1 MLIFGAEKSALFN
14 LKKWQTFFRNES
26 MKKNLYGKQTE
37 RFKHI
42 FTHLETVYCYK
53 TFQNVSSETQVK
65 NFSIL

>member
-1 MLIFGAEKSALFN
+1 
-14 LKKWQTFFRNES
+14 

-42 FTHLETVYCYK
+42 FTHWETVYCYK
-53 TFQNVSSETQVK
+53 TPKNVSSETQVK